1 MTNAQKLKT
10 AIDSAAAI
18 ETIEN
23 ISGVAM
29 IHLRT
34 IPESY
39 EYLGDSI
46 IGDYRVSVYD
56 MKTIGRSYVLDVHG
70 VGMFQIL

>member
-1 MTNAQKLKT
+1 MNNAQKLKT

-18 ETIEN
+18 DTIEN

>member
-1 MTNAQKLKT
+1 MTNAQKLKI
-10 AIDSAAAI
+10 AIDSVNAI
-18 ETIEN
+18 DTIEN

-29 IHLRT
+29 INLRT

-56 MKTIGRSYVLDVHG
+56 MKTIGRSYVLHVHG

>member
-1 MTNAQKLKT
+1 MTNAEKLKI
-10 AIDSAAAI
+10 AIDSAVAI
-18 ETIEN
+18 DTIEN

-29 IHLRT
+29 IHLRS

-46 IGDYRVSVYD
+46 LSDYRVSVYD
-56 MKTIGRSYVLDVHG
+56 MKTIGRAYVLDVHG

>member
-1 MTNAQKLKT
+1 MTNADKLKI
-10 AIDSAAAI
+10 AIDSASTI
-18 ETIEN
+18 DTIEN

-39 EYLGDSI
+39 DYLGDAI
-46 IGDYRVSVYD
+46 IGNYRVSVYD
-56 MKTIGRSYVLDVHG
+56 MKTIGRAYVLEVHG

>member
-10 AIDSAAAI
+10 AIDSASAI
-18 ETIEN
+18 DTIEN
-23 ISGVAM
+23 ISGVAI

-46 IGDYRVSVYD
+46 IGDYRISVYD

>member
-1 MTNAQKLKT
+1 MTNADKLKIAIDSVT
-10 AIDSAAAI
+10 AID
-18 ETIEN
+18 TIEN

-39 EYLGDSI
+39 EYLGDII
-46 IGDYRVSVYD
+46 IGDYRVSAYD
-56 MKTIGRSYVLDVHG
+56 MKTIGRAYVLDVHG

>member
-10 AIDSAAAI
+10 AIDSASAI
-18 ETIEN
+18 DTIEN

-39 EYLGDSI
+39 DYLGDSI